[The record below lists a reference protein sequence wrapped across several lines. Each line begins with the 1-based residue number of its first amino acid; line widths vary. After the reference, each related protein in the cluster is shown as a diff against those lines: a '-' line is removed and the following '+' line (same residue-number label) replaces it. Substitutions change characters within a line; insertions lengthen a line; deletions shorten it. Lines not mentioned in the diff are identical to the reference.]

1 LFYFITFI
9 LIISINQNFAILS
22 LIKGYNLRYIFLL
35 SFFAT
40 LSFANIDSINSF
52 EADFRQDVT
61 NDKGNVLSYSG
72 HIKAIK
78 PQNALWSYQ
87 IPIKKEIYVTAY
99 KVVIIEPEIEQAI
112 VKVIQNDFDFFS
124 MIKNAKKIEKNVYS
138 ATFKESKFIIKL
150 KQKKI
155 ESIAYIDEFENSVL
169 ITFTKQIQNRDIDAK
184 TFQVSIP
191 MEYDIIRD

>member
-1 LFYFITFI
+1 MFYFITFI
-9 LIISINQNFAILS
+9 LIISINQNFDILS
-22 LIKGYNLRYIFLL
+22 IIKGYNLRYIFLL
-35 SFFAT
+35 SFLAT
-40 LSFANIDSINSF
+40 FSFANIDSINSF

-87 IPIKKEIYVTAY
+87 TPIKKEIYVTAY
-99 KVVIIEPEIEQAI
+99 KVVIVEPEIEQAI

-124 MIKNAKKIEKNVYS
+124 MIKNAKEIKKNIYS
-138 ATFKESKFIIKL
+138 ATFKESKFTIKL

-155 ESIAYIDEFENSVL
+155 ESITYIDEFENHVL
-169 ITFTKQIQNRDIDAK
+169 ITFTKQVQNRNIDVK
-184 TFQVSIP
+184 TFKVSIP
-191 MEYDIIRD
+191 IEYDIIRD

>member
-9 LIISINQNFAILS
+9 LIISINQNFDILS
-22 LIKGYNLRYIFLL
+22 IIKGYNLRYIFLL
-35 SFFAT
+35 SFLAT
-40 LSFANIDSINSF
+40 LSFANIDSIYSF

-61 NDKGNVLSYSG
+61 NDKGNVLSYTG

-87 IPIKKEIYVTAY
+87 TPIKKEIYVTAY
-99 KVVIIEPEIEQAI
+99 KVVIVEPEIEQAI

-124 MIKNAKKIEKNVYS
+124 MIKNAKEIEKNVYS
-138 ATFKESKFIIKL
+138 ASFKESKFIIKI

-169 ITFTKQIQNRDIDAK
+169 ITFTQQIQNRDIDLK
-184 TFQVSIP
+184 TFRVSIP